1 LQGEQP
7 RDRVVPA
14 LYAGAPVER
23 PPIADNRRWLIGLAA
38 RAVASLAF
46 GVAER
51 VLTFGMA
58 TSGHDWIS
66 VT

>member
-1 LQGEQP
+1 
-7 RDRVVPA
+7 
-14 LYAGAPVER
+14 LYAGAPVEG
-23 PPIADNRRWLIGLAA
+23 PPIADDRRWLIGLAA
-38 RAVASLAF
+38 LAVSSLAF

-51 VLTFGMA
+51 VLTSGMT

>member
-1 LQGEQP
+1 M
-7 RDRVVPA
+7 
-14 LYAGAPVER
+14 
-23 PPIADNRRWLIGLAA
+23 RWLIGLAA
-38 RAVASLAF
+38 PAVSSLAF

-58 TSGHDWIS
+58 TSWHGWIS